1 MWDLRGVIPD
11 SEQKTDPLV
20 DKCRNIVADIE
31 NEPDRDKARD
41 AVQVDLQ
48 EIAEDVAI
56 EESHG
61 LDLDYISMIALKDSL
76 GTEFVERIRAIFSE
90 KGHLSK
96 AKNFEF
102 RPPQQEMAMAV
113 ARALE
118 EERHLVVEAGTGVG
132 KSLAY
137 LAPAILFALEQHKK
151 AIVSTHT
158 INLQEQLLYKDIPI
172 LRKILPVEFEAALM
186 KGRQNY
192 LCPRRL
198 ERALQQAN
206 ELFTGP
212 EQNEL
217 SRLAQWARTTRDG
230 SLSDLSVD
238 PDPKVW
244 AQVCSEPH
252 ICTTKSCGQS
262 SCFYQQARKRLLT
275 SDVIVI
281 NHTLLFM
288 LLGSPDQQ
296 EERESGYLFPNDFI
310 IFDEAHTVEQVASRQ
325 VGIGISQ
332 YGLRST
338 IQRLYNARTRKGL
351 FTVMRDAPGVRL
363 AADLV
368 DRADQFFAAI
378 ESRSDFRKGR
388 EFRVRAPEFVTDTI
402 TGHLSA
408 LQARISEVAKRA
420 DDEFL
425 KAELQE
431 LGRRIRGARED
442 TATFL
447 EQSAHEHVYWVE
459 RTGKTAQF
467 LSLNAAP
474 IDLAP
479 VLRRMIFRE
488 DCSCV
493 MTSATLSVG
502 RPDLAYLRQRVGA
515 DEAEP
520 LLLGSPFDF
529 SAQMKMFIVQK
540 MPDPRDAGYEEALE
554 HWIAHFVEETD
565 GRAFVLFTSYR
576 GMQQVADQMR
586 EFFAR
591 KKFNLLVQGGGAP
604 RGKLLEQFKTTPRS
618 VLFGT
623 DSFWMGVDV
632 PGEALSNVIITR
644 LPFAVPDHPL
654 IEAKLELVEER
665 GGDPF
670 TEYSLPEAI
679 LKLRQGVG
687 RLIRT
692 KIDRGIIVI
701 LDNRIVNK
709 PYGRAFLQ
717 ALPKCPVKII

>member
-1 MWDLRGVIPD
+1 
-11 SEQKTDPLV
+11 
-20 DKCRNIVADIE
+20 
-31 NEPDRDKARD
+31 
-41 AVQVDLQ
+41 
-48 EIAEDVAI
+48 
-56 EESHG
+56 
-61 LDLDYISMIALKDSL
+61 MIALKDSF
-76 GTEFVERIRAIFSE
+76 GSDFVERVRAFFSE
-90 KGHLSK
+90 NGPLSK

-102 RPPQQEMAMAV
+102 RPQQQEMAAAV
-113 ARALE
+113 ATALE
-118 EERHLVVEAGTGVG
+118 EERHLVIEAGTGVG

-137 LAPAILFALEQHKK
+137 LTPAILLAIEQHKK

-172 LRKILPVEFEAALM
+172 LKKILPVEFEAALI

-217 SRLAQWARTTRDG
+217 KRLAEWARTTRDG
-230 SLSDLSVD
+230 SLSDLSVE

-252 ICTTKSCGQS
+252 ICTKKTCGRDTR
-262 SCFYQQARKRLLT
+262 CFYHNARKRFEAADL
-275 SDVIVI
+275 VVI
-281 NHTLLFM
+281 NHTLLFV
-288 LLGSPDQQ
+288 LLDEPD
-296 EERESGYLFPNDFI
+296 EMAERESGFIFPNDFLI
-310 IFDEAHTVEQVASRQ
+310 LDEAHTVENVASRQ
-325 VGIGISQ
+325 IGIRISQ

-351 FTVMRDAPGVRL
+351 FTVTRDAEGVRL
-363 AADLV
+363 AAELV
-368 DRADQFFAAI
+368 GDAEKFFAAV
-378 ESRSDFRKGR
+378 ESRCDFKKGR
-388 EFRVRAPEFVTDTI
+388 EFRVLDRDLVPDTI
-402 TGHLSA
+402 TGRLTK
-408 LQARISEVAKRA
+408 LQTRIAEVVKRT

-431 LGRRIRGARED
+431 YGRRIRDARGEI
-442 TATFL
+442 TVFL
-447 EQSAHEHVYWVE
+447 EQNWREHVYWVE
-459 RTGKTAQF
+459 RTGKMAQF
-467 LSLNAAP
+467 LTLNAAP
-474 IDLAP
+474 IDIAP
-479 VLRRMIFRE
+479 DLRRMIFR
-488 DCSCV
+488 DNCSCI

-502 RPDLAYLRQRVGA
+502 RKDLAYFRQRIGA
-515 DEAEP
+515 EGAEP
-520 LLLGSPFDF
+520 ALLGGPFDF
-529 SAQMKMFIVQK
+529 QKQMKMFIVRK
-540 MPDPRDAGYEEALE
+540 MPDPRDAQYEEALE
-554 HWIAHFVEETD
+554 HWVAHFVEKTD

-576 GMQQVADQMR
+576 GMQQVADRMAQ
-586 EFFAR
+586 FFSQ

-604 RGKLLEQFKTTPRS
+604 RGKLLDQFKTTPRS

-654 IEAKLELVEER
+654 IEAKLELIEER

-692 KIDRGIIVI
+692 KSDRGIIVI
-701 LDNRIVNK
+701 LDNRIVTR

-717 ALPKCPVKII
+717 ALPKCPVEII

>member
-1 MWDLRGVIPD
+1 M
-11 SEQKTDPLV
+11 S
-20 DKCRNIVADIE
+20 IE
-31 NEPDRDKARD
+31 
-41 AVQVDLQ
+41 
-48 EIAEDVAI
+48 
-56 EESHG
+56 
-61 LDLDYISMIALKDSL
+61 
-76 GTEFVERIRAIFSE
+76 
-90 KGHLSK
+90 
-96 AKNFEF
+96 
-102 RPPQQEMAMAV
+102 
-113 ARALE
+113 
-118 EERHLVVEAGTGVG
+118 
-132 KSLAY
+132 
-137 LAPAILFALEQHKK
+137 
-151 AIVSTHT
+151 
-158 INLQEQLLYKDIPI
+158 
-172 LRKILPVEFEAALM
+172 
-186 KGRQNY
+186 
-192 LCPRRL
+192 
-198 ERALQQAN
+198 
-206 ELFTGP
+206 
-212 EQNEL
+212 
-217 SRLAQWARTTRDG
+217 
-230 SLSDLSVD
+230 

-244 AQVCSEPH
+244 TQVCSEPH
-252 ICTTKSCGQS
+252 ICTGKTCGQQS
-262 SCFYQQARKRLLT
+262 NCFYQQARKRLLS

-288 LLGSPDQQ
+288 LLGRPDQQ

-310 IFDEAHTVEQVASRQ
+310 VFDEAHTVEQVASRQ
-325 VGIGISQ
+325 IGIGISQ

-338 IQRLYNARTRKGL
+338 IQRIYNARTRKGL
-351 FTVMRDAPGVRL
+351 FTVMREAIGVRL
-363 AADLV
+363 AAELV
-368 DRADQFFAAI
+368 DDVDKFFGTV
-378 ESRSDFRKGR
+378 ESRCDFRKGR
-388 EFRVRAPEFVTDTI
+388 EFRVRAPEFVPDTI
-402 TGHLSA
+402 TGRLTG
-408 LQARISEVAKRA
+408 LQARVAEVAKRA

-431 LGRRIRGARED
+431 LGRRIRDARD
-442 TATFL
+442 GIAIFL
-447 EQSAHEHVYWVE
+447 EQSAREHVYWVE

-474 IDLAP
+474 IDIAP

-502 RPDLAYLRQRVGA
+502 RPDLAYFRQRIGA
-515 DEAEP
+515 GEVEP
-520 LLLGSPFDF
+520 LRLGSPFDF
-529 SAQMKMFIVQK
+529 QKQMKMFIVQK
-540 MPDPRDAGYEEALE
+540 MPDPRDVGYEEALE
-554 HWIAHFVEETD
+554 HWIAHFAEETE

-576 GMQQVADQMR
+576 GMQQVANQME
-586 EFFAR
+586 EFFSR

-604 RGKLLEQFKTTPRS
+604 RGRLLEQFKATPRS

-654 IEAKLELVEER
+654 TEAKLELVEER

-692 KIDRGIIVI
+692 KSDHGIIVI
-701 LDNRIVNK
+701 LDNRIVTK

>member
-1 MWDLRGVIPD
+1 
-11 SEQKTDPLV
+11 
-20 DKCRNIVADIE
+20 
-31 NEPDRDKARD
+31 
-41 AVQVDLQ
+41 
-48 EIAEDVAI
+48 
-56 EESHG
+56 
-61 LDLDYISMIALKDSL
+61 MIALQDSL
-76 GTEFVERIRAIFSE
+76 GTEFVERVRAIFSE
-90 KGHLSK
+90 NGQLSK

-102 RPPQQEMAMAV
+102 RPQQQEMAAAV
-113 ARALE
+113 ARVLE

-137 LAPAILFALEQHKK
+137 LTPAILFAIEQHKK

-172 LRKILPVEFEAALM
+172 LKKILPIEFEAALM

-198 ERALQQAN
+198 ERALQQQN

-217 SRLAQWARTTRDG
+217 TRLAEWARTTRDG
-230 SLSDLSVD
+230 SVSDLSIE

-244 AQVCSEPH
+244 TQVCSEPH
-252 ICTTKSCGQS
+252 TCTGKTCGQQS
-262 SCFYQQARKRLLT
+262 NCFYQQARKRLLS

-288 LLGSPDQQ
+288 LLGRPDQQ

-310 IFDEAHTVEQVASRQ
+310 VFDEAHTVEQVASRQ
-325 VGIGISQ
+325 IGIGISQ

-338 IQRLYNARTRKGL
+338 IQRIYNARTRKGL
-351 FTVMRDAPGVRL
+351 FTVMREAIGVRL
-363 AADLV
+363 AAELV
-368 DRADQFFAAI
+368 DDVDKFFGTV
-378 ESRSDFRKGR
+378 ESRCDFRKGR
-388 EFRVRAPEFVTDTI
+388 EFRVRAPEFVPDTI
-402 TGHLSA
+402 TGRLTG
-408 LQARISEVAKRA
+408 LQARVAEVAKRA

-431 LGRRIRGARED
+431 LGRRIRDARD
-442 TATFL
+442 GIAIFL
-447 EQSAHEHVYWVE
+447 EQSAREHVYWVE

-474 IDLAP
+474 IDIAP

-502 RPDLAYLRQRVGA
+502 RPDLAYFRQRIGA
-515 DEAEP
+515 GEVEP

-529 SAQMKMFIVQK
+529 QKQMKMFIVQK
-540 MPDPRDAGYEEALE
+540 MPDPRDVGYEEALE
-554 HWIAHFVEETD
+554 HWIAHFAEETE

-576 GMQQVADQMR
+576 GMQQVANQME
-586 EFFAR
+586 EFFSR

-604 RGKLLEQFKTTPRS
+604 RGRLLEQFKATPRS

-654 IEAKLELVEER
+654 TEAKLELVEER

-692 KIDRGIIVI
+692 KSDHGIIVI
-701 LDNRIVNK
+701 LDNRIVTK

>member
-1 MWDLRGVIPD
+1 
-11 SEQKTDPLV
+11 
-20 DKCRNIVADIE
+20 
-31 NEPDRDKARD
+31 
-41 AVQVDLQ
+41 
-48 EIAEDVAI
+48 
-56 EESHG
+56 
-61 LDLDYISMIALKDSL
+61 MIALKDSL
-76 GTEFVERIRAIFSE
+76 GTEFVERVRTIFSE
-90 KGHLSK
+90 NGLLSK

-102 RPPQQEMAMAV
+102 RPQQQEMAVAV

-118 EERHLVVEAGTGVG
+118 EDRHLVVEAGTGVG
-132 KSLAY
+132 KSRAY
-137 LAPAILFALEQHKK
+137 LAPAICFALEQHKK

-172 LRKILPVEFEAALM
+172 LKKILPVEFEAALM

-198 ERALQQAN
+198 ERALQQQN

-217 SRLAQWARTTRDG
+217 NRLAEWAGRTRDG
-230 SLSDLSVD
+230 SLSDLSVE
-238 PDPKVW
+238 PEPKVW

-262 SCFYQQARKRLLT
+262 NCFYQQARKRLRT

-281 NHTLLFM
+281 NHNLLFM

-338 IQRLYNARTRKGL
+338 IQRLYHARTRKGL
-351 FTVMRDAPGVRL
+351 FTVMRDAAGVRL
-363 AADLV
+363 AAELIDDLGK
-368 DRADQFFAAI
+368 FFDAV
-378 ESRSDFRKGR
+378 ESKSDFRKGR
-388 EFRVRAPEFVTDTI
+388 EFRVRDVDLVPDTI
-402 TGHLSA
+402 TGRLVA
-408 LQARISEVAKRA
+408 LQARIAEVTKRA

-431 LGRRIRGARED
+431 LGRRIRDARD
-442 TATFL
+442 GIAIFL
-447 EQSAHEHVYWVE
+447 EQSAPQHVYWVE

-474 IDLAP
+474 VDLAP
-479 VLRRMIFRE
+479 VLRRMIFR
-488 DCSCV
+488 DNSCSI
-493 MTSATLSVG
+493 MTSATLAVG
-502 RPDLAYLRQRVGA
+502 REDLAYFRERIGA
-515 DEAEP
+515 TEAEP
-520 LLLGSPFDF
+520 LQLGSPFDF
-529 SAQMKMFIVQK
+529 QKQMKMFVVQK
-540 MPDPRDAGYEEALE
+540 MPDPRDAGYTKELE
-554 HWIAHFVEETD
+554 RWIAHFAQKTD
-565 GRAFVLFTSYR
+565 GYAFVLFTSYR
-576 GMQQVADQMR
+576 DMQQVAGEM
-586 EFFAR
+586 EKFFAEQGM
-591 KKFNLLVQGGGAP
+591 NLLVQGGGAP
-604 RGKLLEQFKTTPRS
+604 RTKLLEQFKSTPRS

-623 DSFWMGVDV
+623 DSFWSGVDV

-644 LPFAVPDHPL
+644 LPFAVPDTPL
-654 IEAKLELVEER
+654 IEAKLELVQER
-665 GGDPF
+665 GGDAF

-692 KIDRGIIVI
+692 KADRGIVVI
-701 LDNRIVNK
+701 LDNRIVTK
-709 PYGRAFLQ
+709 PYARAFIQ
-717 ALPKCPVKII
+717 ALPKCPVEIL

>member
-1 MWDLRGVIPD
+1 
-11 SEQKTDPLV
+11 
-20 DKCRNIVADIE
+20 
-31 NEPDRDKARD
+31 
-41 AVQVDLQ
+41 
-48 EIAEDVAI
+48 
-56 EESHG
+56 
-61 LDLDYISMIALKDSL
+61 MIALKNSL
-76 GTEFVERIRAIFSE
+76 GTDFVERIRTIFSE
-90 KGHLSK
+90 NGRLSK

-102 RPPQQEMAMAV
+102 RPQQQEMAAAV
-113 ARALE
+113 AQALE
-118 EERHLVVEAGTGVG
+118 EERHLVIEAGTGVG

-172 LRKILPVEFEAALM
+172 LKKILSDEFEAALM

-198 ERALQQAN
+198 ERALQSAN

-212 EQNEL
+212 EQSEL
-217 SRLAQWARTTRDG
+217 QRLAEWARTTRDG
-230 SLSDLSVD
+230 SLSDLSVE

-244 AQVCSEPH
+244 MQVCSEAH
-252 ICTTKSCGQS
+252 ICTQKTCSQNPR
-262 SCFYQQARKRLLT
+262 CFYQQARKRLLAA
-275 SDVIVI
+275 DVIVL
-281 NHTLLFM
+281 NHTLLFI

-296 EERESGYLFPNDFI
+296 EERESGFLFPNDFI
-310 IFDEAHTVEQVASRQ
+310 ILDEAHTVEQVASKQ
-325 VGIGISQ
+325 IGIGISQ

-338 IQRLYNARTRKGL
+338 IQRLYNVRTRKGL
-351 FTVMRDAPGVRL
+351 FTVMRDAAGVRL

-368 DRADQFFAAI
+368 DELDRFFAAI
-378 ESRSDFRKGR
+378 ESSCDFRKGR
-388 EFRVRAPEFVTDTI
+388 EFRVRAPEFVPDTI
-402 TGHLSA
+402 TGRLTG
-408 LQARISEVAKRA
+408 LQARIAEVARRA
-420 DDEFL
+420 DDEVL

-431 LGRRIRGARED
+431 LGRRIRDARD
-442 TATFL
+442 GIAIFL
-447 EQSAHEHVYWVE
+447 EQSAREHVYWVE
-459 RTGKTAQF
+459 RTGKTARF

-474 IDLAP
+474 IDIAP

-488 DCSCV
+488 NCSCV

-502 RPDLAYLRQRVGA
+502 RPDLAYFRQRIGA
-515 DEAEP
+515 NEAEA

-529 SAQMKMFIVQK
+529 RTQMKMFIVQK
-540 MPDPRDAGYEEALE
+540 MPDPRDAAYQKELE
-554 HWIAHFVEETD
+554 RWIAHFVGKTD

-576 GMQQVADQMR
+576 DMQQVAGAMQK
-586 EFFAR
+586 FFVENGM
-591 KKFNLLVQGGGAP
+591 NLLMQGAGVP
-604 RGKLLEQFKTTPRS
+604 RSKLLDQFKSTPCS

-623 DSFWMGVDV
+623 DSFWGGVDV

-654 IEAKLELVEER
+654 TEAKLESVEER

-692 KIDRGIIVI
+692 KKDQGIIVI
-701 LDNRIVNK
+701 LDNRIVTK
-709 PYGRAFLQ
+709 PYGRAFLA
-717 ALPKCPVKII
+717 ALPKCPVEIV